1 MKKQAAIIKFKKI
14 LKSEGLKCTPQR
26 LSILTEIMQ
35 TDEHRECEDIYN
47 SLKKKKQT
55 SVSRATVY
63 RTVDI
68 LVKHDYVRKLE
79 FGDGKARF
87 EFKAGLG
94 HHDHLIC
101 TSCGKIVEFMNQK
114 IENLQE
120 DIAQQYDFI
129 LNRHIHQLFGICK
142 KCQ

>member
-1 MKKQAAIIKFKKI
+1 MKKIELLNRFKDV
-14 LKSEGLKCTPQR
+14 LHQNGLKFTPQR
-26 LSILTEIMQ
+26 IDVFEEIIYN
-35 TDEHRECEDIYN
+35 DGHRECEDIYLA
-47 SLKKKKQT
+47 LKQRDRN
-55 SVSRATVY
+55 VSRATVY
-63 RTVDI
+63 RTMDI
-68 LVKHDYVRKLE
+68 LVKNDFARKLE
-79 FGDGKARF
+79 LGDGRSRYESK
-87 EFKAGLG
+87 LNIP